1 MGPIRPIS
9 NKTITK
15 KEKKM
20 LEPPKT
26 FLPHGGNY
34 KDLAVYKKATVI
46 YDMTFYFAHRYLQ
59 KSDRTIDQ
67 MVQAAR
73 SGKQNIAEGSSAST
87 TSSETELKLMNVA
100 RASMQELLVDYQD
113 FLRVNHLKQ
122 WELSD
127 ADSIKTRN
135 YCKSHQE
142 PEDFMR
148 DIDKR
153 TPEAI
158 ANIVITLIHQFDN
171 IMGKLIERLEKD
183 FVAKGG
189 IRERMTAAR
198 LGYRNQQNDEI
209 QRLQEENR
217 RLQAEIERLQA
228 LLGL

>member
-1 MGPIRPIS
+1 M
-9 NKTITK
+9 
-15 KEKKM
+15 EA
-20 LEPPKT
+20 PKT
-26 FLPHGGNY
+26 FLPPGGGY
-34 KDLAVYKKATVI
+34 EGLSVYKKATVI
-46 YDMTFYFAHRYLQ
+46 FDLTYHFAHRFLTVG
-59 KSDRTIDQ
+59 DRTIDQ

-73 SGKQNIAEGSSAST
+73 SGKQNIAEGSAASS

-158 ANIVITLIHQFDN
+158 ANIVITLIHQFDSM
-171 IMGKLIERLEKD
+171 MGKLIERLELD

-198 LGYRNQQNDEI
+198 LGYRQQQGDEI
-209 QRLQEENR
+209 QRLSEENQKLKEEIK
-217 RLQAEIERLQA
+217 RLRERL
-228 LLGL
+228 

>member
-1 MGPIRPIS
+1 
-9 NKTITK
+9 
-15 KEKKM
+15 
-20 LEPPKT
+20 
-26 FLPHGGNY
+26 
-34 KDLAVYKKATVI
+34 
-46 YDMTFYFAHRYLQ
+46 
-59 KSDRTIDQ
+59 
-67 MVQAAR
+67 
-73 SGKQNIAEGSSAST
+73 
-87 TSSETELKLMNVA
+87 
-100 RASMQELLVDYQD
+100 
-113 FLRVNHLKQ
+113 
-122 WELSD
+122 
-127 ADSIKTRN
+127 
-135 YCKSHQE
+135 
-142 PEDFMR
+142 MR